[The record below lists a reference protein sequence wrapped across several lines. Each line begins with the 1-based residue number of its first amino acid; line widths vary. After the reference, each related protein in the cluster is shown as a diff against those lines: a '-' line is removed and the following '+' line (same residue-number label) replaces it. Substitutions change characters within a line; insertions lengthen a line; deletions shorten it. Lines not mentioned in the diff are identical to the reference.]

1 MKLAE
6 ALLQRKELLTKVNQ
20 LGSRILQDALVQEGD
35 EPAENPLELL
45 AEQQSAIK
53 ELESIITRINKT
65 NITNE
70 IERGITIA
78 DAIVKRD
85 MLNLRRG
92 TLERLANQANIT
104 QSRMTKSEIKFVATV
119 DVKEIRKEC
128 DAVSKQ
134 IRELDAEIQA
144 ANWNVE
150 LVE

>member
-6 ALLQRKELLTKVNQ
+6 ALLQRKELLTKVSQ
-20 LGSRILQDALVQEGD
+20 LENRILQDALVQEGD

-45 AEQQSAIK
+45 AEQQAAIE
-53 ELESIITRINKT
+53 ELESLITRINKT
-65 NITNE
+65 NMTNK
-70 IERGITIA
+70 IERNITIA
-78 DAIVKRD
+78 DAIVTRD
-85 MLNLRRG
+85 MLNLRRN
-92 TLERLANQANIT
+92 TLERLANQAKIT
-104 QSRMTKSEIKFVATV
+104 QSRATKSEIKFVATV

-128 DAVSKQ
+128 DVASKQ

>member
-20 LGSRILQDALVQEGD
+20 LGIRMLQDALVQEGD
-35 EPAENPLELL
+35 EPAENPAELL
-45 AEQQSAIK
+45 EEQQSAIE
-53 ELESIITRINKT
+53 ELEALITRINKT
-65 NITNE
+65 NMTNK

-85 MLNLRRG
+85 MLNLRRNA
-92 TLERLANQANIT
+92 LDQLANQAKIT
-104 QSRMTKSEIKFVATV
+104 QSRATKSEIKFVATV
-119 DVKEIRKEC
+119 DVREIRTEC

-144 ANWNVE
+144 ANWNVA